1 MSESHDSDPQ
11 NLKTRLLLFE
21 TALAK
26 DQKSYYKSKSEIYR
40 NAQQQILWFRL
51 LAAFTASV
59 VSFFTAYLSNLP
71 RTGVLT
77 TVLVAS
83 SLISVIAP
91 AVAAL
96 FQTYADIFQ
105 WDRLIHIYSDA
116 ANKLDAADKISREI
130 DLAALVPNADG
141 AENPALTKRHARVNR
156 YISAVL
162 GVMRAEANQWGQSV
176 HAPASLEEFEARAKQ
191 RAEQLKKE
199 DKTEP

>member
-191 RAEQLKKE
+191 RAEQLKKRG
-199 DKTEP
+199 